1 MQNKTKQYLFIYRLD
16 NIAAVPTAYVTFNN
30 GRTEYMFD
38 QKDVKLNEV
47 QKSTY
52 GTYDIYLFFI

>member
-1 MQNKTKQYLFIYRLD
+1 MLSFIYRLD

-52 GTYDIYLFFI
+52 GTYDVFFLFI

>member
-1 MQNKTKQYLFIYRLD
+1 MKHNMFSFIYRLD

-52 GTYDIYLFFI
+52 GTYEIYLFFI